1 MNISKSEKV
10 ALSWGVEHFPEEVV
24 KPPNHLV
31 KSAPDTLLRC
41 PPSDSHPPD
50 CAPAA
55 ALSNAR
61 YHQAAAAA
69 PWASVTAWAG
79 LGQAILSICRYIY
92 IYTEHRHSSICP
104 GTEEL
109 CYWVRGNVRSSS
121 LSRDAAG
128 GIYCGCGCAQP
139 GPATQS

>member
-1 MNISKSEKV
+1 M
-10 ALSWGVEHFPEEVV
+10 ALSWGVEHFAEEVV

-41 PPSDSHPPD
+41 PPSDSRPPD

-79 LGQAILSICRYIY
+79 LGQAILSICGYIY
-92 IYTEHRHSSICP
+92 IYTEHHSSICP

-109 CYWVRGNVRSSS
+109 CNWVRGNVRSSS
-121 LSRDAAG
+121 LSRDAAAG
-128 GIYCGCGCAQP
+128 GIVGVGVPSNPELVIRLGLCRM
-139 GPATQS
+139 

>member
-1 MNISKSEKV
+1 M
-10 ALSWGVEHFPEEVV
+10 EHFAKEVV
-24 KPPNHLV
+24 KPSNHLV
-31 KSAPDTLLRC
+31 KSAPDTLQHC
-41 PPSDSHPPD
+41 PPSDSLPPD
-50 CAPAA
+50 C

-79 LGQAILSICRYIY
+79 LGQAILSICGYIY
-92 IYTEHRHSSICP
+92 ISTEHHHSSIGP

-121 LSRDAAG
+121 LSRDAAAG
-128 GIYCGCGCAQP
+128 GIVGVGVP
-139 GPATQS
+139 SNPELVIRLRISTV